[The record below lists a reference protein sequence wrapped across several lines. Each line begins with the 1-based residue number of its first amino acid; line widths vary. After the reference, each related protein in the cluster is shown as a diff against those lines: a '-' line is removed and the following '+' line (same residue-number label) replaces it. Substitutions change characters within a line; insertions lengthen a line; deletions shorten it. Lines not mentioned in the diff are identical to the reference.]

1 MHAVKAMPDVAAGLA
16 AAAFTLL
23 GMLLALFG
31 LIGSKPTTVS
41 CAIMSGISSLNSGIG
56 QEEHCDQD
64 DHDQGRRS
72 RRYRRRGEEGPRGR
86 WCRGPQEANYP
97 GDQGGRVDQ
106 ESQNIDQ
113 GKMTVEDEGES
124 KGGCASL

>member
-41 CAIMSGISSLNSGIG
+41 CAIMSDVS
-56 QEEHCDQD
+56 
-64 DHDQGRRS
+64 
-72 RRYRRRGEEGPRGR
+72 
-86 WCRGPQEANYP
+86 
-97 GDQGGRVDQ
+97 
-106 ESQNIDQ
+106 
-113 GKMTVEDEGES
+113 
-124 KGGCASL
+124 